1 MCKIEFNV
9 FTANVLYCSSPD
21 GAPVT
26 KICYVKFDDSQSTGV
41 ALHLNNTVF
50 IDKALIIVPVMDG
63 KYIIYMPT
71 CENPFDIL
79 KCSQICLTLCV

>member
-63 KYIIYMPT
+63 KYNTP
-71 CENPFDIL
+71 
-79 KCSQICLTLCV
+79 QIGTIHQLNAGHFSKNWTS